1 MTNVL
6 RSAIKDRE
14 VWPDEALVDLMRR
27 IDQEIERRS
36 EQGPGAA
43 EEQQRDEG
51 EALEALERG
60 TAWGGPALFPG
71 WSRHPRVKSHAAS
84 C

>member
-36 EQGPGAA
+36 VQGRGAS

-60 TAWGGPALFPG
+60 LLGEVRRYLRDGHVIRG
-71 WSRHPRVKSHAAS
+71 
-84 C
+84 

>member
-6 RSAIKDRE
+6 RSGIKDRE
-14 VWPDEALVDLMRR
+14 VWPDEALVDLMRH

-36 EQGPGAA
+36 EQGRGAA
-43 EEQQRDEG
+43 EEQLRNES

-60 TAWGGPALFPG
+60 LLGEVRRYLRDGHVIRG
-71 WSRHPRVKSHAAS
+71 
-84 C
+84 